1 MSKEVVKNTK
11 LNKLSKTIN
20 NLENETS
27 DGTTLIHINPFNKDK
42 QNFLEKNGDV
52 DNKIPDTS
60 ILLTPTVL

>member
-27 DGTTLIHINPFNKDK
+27 DGTTLIHINQFNKDK
-42 QNFLEKNGDV
+42 QKFLEKNGDV

>member
-20 NLENETS
+20 KLENETS
-27 DGTTLIHINPFNKDK
+27 DGTTLIHINQINKDK

>member
-27 DGTTLIHINPFNKDK
+27 DGTTLIHINQFNKDK